1 MRALECT
8 QKGEPEKE
16 AATLGTKEGEGS
28 ELVSVHTRG
37 EGTPEDRLTTP
48 SGRIREAADHCWP
61 RVASSSS
68 QQATR
73 GPHHLSRVARTR
85 SLLATRG
92 QQTVPAGHACPAPE
106 FLLATAGDFRLATRG
121 QQNISGWPR
130 ARSAWLRSIPPF
142 LRSHAFLGFRF
153 QGFDVLLGAGRQS
166 EVPRCLGVSRQLATV
181 SRLTLDAETASPEA
195 NSVKIHRL

>member
-16 AATLGTKEGEGS
+16 AATLGTKEVEGS

-68 QQATR
+68 QHATR

-92 QQTVPAGHACPAPE
+92 QQTVPAGHAWPPPE
-106 FLLATAGDFRLATRG
+106 FLLATRGQQDFRWPRVSRTRVPAGHGRRFQAGHTWPAEYFRLATRP
-121 QQNISGWPR
+121 QRVASEH
-130 ARSAWLRSIPPF
+130 SSIPPK
-142 LRSHAFLGFRF
+142 
-153 QGFDVLLGAGRQS
+153 
-166 EVPRCLGVSRQLATV
+166 PRVFGVSFSGV
-181 SRLTLDAETASPEA
+181 
-195 NSVKIHRL
+195 

>member
-16 AATLGTKEGEGS
+16 AATLGTKEVEGS

-85 SLLATRG
+85 S
-92 QQTVPAGHACPAPE
+92 
-106 FLLATAGDFRLATRG
+106 LLATAGDFRLATRG